1 MILSS
6 DCERSIK
13 LEVAFNIRFII
24 REYLDD
30 KYIKHNF
37 IRLFETYLNE
47 DDLFLKTETFISILL
62 NLKRINDD
70 IYVLNA
76 VGKIANLIE
85 GNSSP
90 ADFNHLVKVY
100 DFLVEEYGSIAKDV
114 VTKQVYGI
122 LKSFLKV

>member
-37 IRLFETYLNE
+37 IRLFETFLNE

-62 NLKRINDD
+62 NLKRINDEV
-70 IYVLNA
+70 YVVNA
-76 VGKIANLIE
+76 VGKIANLID

-90 ADFNHLVKVY
+90 ADFNHLVKVF
-100 DFLVEEYGSIAKDV
+100 DFMVEDYASIAKDG